1 MCPEHGRVD
10 EYSFADLVHPE
21 TLEARRRISHS
32 SLLTVCSRR
41 CAESQTRACYSTGAC
56 RCRQRDGICRPR
68 MRPRHTRMRNTT
80 RTGLSKKSVNASKH
94 IQSKRGSGNERT
106 NSCKESLGQ
115 LPRAALHVT
124 RGGAQ
129 SRNPHKRTGGAN
141 TKIEA
146 ECDGSNVAR
155 RTQTIQW
162 TEHRATIEP
171 QTQKS
176 QPTTGGAK

>member
-1 MCPEHGRVD
+1 MRGEPSSRLLLHGGLLMPAKGWSLPAAD
-10 EYSFADLVHPE
+10 ETKPRHPE
-21 TLEARRRISHS
+21 EP
-32 SLLTVCSRR
+32 
-41 CAESQTRACYSTGAC
+41 G
-56 RCRQRDGICRPR
+56 PR
-68 MRPRHTRMRNTT
+68 TTWNTT

-129 SRNPHKRTGGAN
+129 SRDPHKRTGGAN
-141 TKIEA
+141 AKIEA